1 MNSLDGEGRWVGAN
15 HCGSRKNHLI
25 KEKAGRKRRRE
36 LKWPASSGAWVVVS
50 GFGRKQ
56 IFRWRKAE
64 CELVSAGIEI
74 FRRKV
79 KQKVERQSVEVKASS
94 SV

>member
-1 MNSLDGEGRWVGAN
+1 MDGSKYLG
-15 HCGSRKNHLI
+15 
-25 KEKAGRKRRRE
+25 
-36 LKWPASSGAWVVVS
+36 
-50 GFGRKQ
+50 
-56 IFRWRKAE
+56 RWRKAE

-79 KQKVERQSVEVKASS
+79 KQKVERQSVEEVKASS